1 MMRLLVGHFE
11 VALHVEQQDAV
22 GRGLDQRAVNLFTL
36 LQPLSGEVIRRD
48 IEHQRQH
55 AEQAAVRRTQGDAV
69 PVAFQ
74 TQTVL
79 GERRPGKLAI
89 ATAMDQ
95 RLDAFAEAGM
105 DVFWQQ
111 QTMDALADDFARLP
125 AEQRLG
131 AIVPLRDVALTVPE
145 NERQR

>member
-1 MMRLLVGHFE
+1 MRLLVGHFE

-22 GRGLDQRAVNLFTL
+22 GGGLDQRAVYLFAL
-36 LQPLSGEVIRRD
+36 LQPLAGEVVSRD
-48 IEHQRQH
+48 IEHQRQY

-74 TQTVL
+74 TQPVL
-79 GERRPGKLAI
+79 GDRRPGKLAI

-111 QTMDALADDFARLP
+111 HAMDALADDFTRLP
-125 AEQRLG
+125 AKQRLG